1 MLPLTLPAL
10 RLLSDGA
17 FHSGEDLA
25 TQLGVSR
32 ASIWNALQGVETLG
46 VRLFKVRGRG
56 YQLAQPIEWL
66 DPAQIASHLGAS
78 ASQLQVQIK
87 DVVDSTNALLLQSA
101 AQRGA
106 QAQCVAAEFQTL
118 GRGRRGRT
126 WHAGLGGAL
135 TFSLLWRF
143 NMGAAQLSGLS
154 LAVGVALARAMIELG
169 IANVQLKWPNDLLH
183 GYHKLGGVLIELQG
197 DALGPSTTVIGVGLN
212 MRLDELTRNRI
223 DQAVVDLASLRTEE
237 ISRNQ
242 VLAIALRHMLEVLN
256 TFESKGFEALRAEWQ
271 SLHAYQDKPVAL
283 RMPDG
288 SQIMGQV
295 RGVTTEGALILE
307 TASGERRFGS
317 GEISLR
323 ASTNPAFTAESH

>member
-1 MLPLTLPAL
+1 MLPLTLPVL

-17 FHSGEDLA
+17 FHSGEALA

-32 ASIWNALQGVETLG
+32 ASIWNALQGIETLG

-66 DPAQIASHLGAS
+66 DPAQIALHLGAS
-78 ASQLQVQIK
+78 APQLQVQIM

-106 QAQCVAAEFQTL
+106 QARCVAAEFQTL

-154 LAVGVALARAMIELG
+154 LAVGVALARALKELG
-169 IANVQLKWPNDLLH
+169 ISGVQLKWPNDLLH

-197 DALGPSTTVIGVGLN
+197 DALGPSTTVIGVGIN
-212 MRLDELTRNRI
+212 MRLDEQTRNRI
-223 DQAVVDLASLRTEE
+223 DQAVVDLASLRPEE
-237 ISRNQ
+237 TSRNH
-242 VLAIALRHMLEVLN
+242 VLALALRHLLDVLHD
-256 TFESKGFEALRAEWQ
+256 FESKGFEALSEEWQ
-271 SLHAYQDKPVAL
+271 SLHAYHGKPVAL

-288 SQIMGQV
+288 SQILGKV
-295 RGVTTEGALILE
+295 RGVTADGALILE

-323 ASTNPAFTAESH
+323 AATNSNLTVESD